1 MVSGFFHTFAP
12 VNINS
17 ILIMEDI
24 RKSFMYY
31 VAAFCGMV
39 TLGSCAQEV
48 INEDLSASD
57 SRMTV
62 MTRGE
67 GDPITSPVR
76 LYVFDSDDHCVTME
90 TLDAGSSS
98 FTKNLPAGS
107 YDVYALAGVDESRY
121 VLPSKD
127 EATKTTPITLKTG
140 EQLGDLMTGHSS
152 VTLSDGNTNET
163 TLNLS
168 RKVILLKSIVIKEV
182 PAGTTDVSVK
192 ISPIQESLLLNGT
205 YQGDEGAFSVALT
218 KQSDGTTWKMA
229 TEDVYLL
236 PSVGKPTITITIGTT
251 AFPYNCPN
259 ELEANHKI
267 TIEGSYKEPTTT
279 PAELALTGT
288 INGVTWGEDHH
299 VSFDFGPAD
308 KPSTPSGDIPA
319 EGSTYLGCYVLK
331 VNGNE
336 VTLLSPSQEFRPV
349 STTDSQN
356 DMTTV
361 INGKLSSWE
370 QAISDNWRLP
380 NSNDAETIASNY
392 NDLKSRN
399 DIGSPF
405 SNSYSYLLTCEN
417 QIKTFRLNQQGNL
430 NIVEASSATATIC
443 LRPVTTITIQ

>member
-1 MVSGFFHTFAP
+1 MVPGFFFTFAP
-12 VNINS
+12 VKINS
-17 ILIMEDI
+17 IFIMEDM
-24 RKSFMYY
+24 RKYFLHY

-39 TLGSCAQEV
+39 TLSSCAQEV
-48 INEDLSASD
+48 INEDMSASD

-67 GDPITSPVR
+67 EDPVTSSVR
-76 LYVFDSDDHCVTME
+76 LYVFDSNDECLTLE
-90 TLDAGSSS
+90 TLDVGSSS
-98 FTKNLPAGS
+98 FTKNLPAGT
-107 YDVYALAGVDESRY
+107 YDVYALAGDESRY
-121 VLPSKD
+121 ALPSKD
-127 EATKTTPITLKTG
+127 EATKTTPIALKSG
-140 EQLGDLMTGHSS
+140 EQLGDLMIGHSS

-168 RKVILLKSIVIKEV
+168 RKVILLRSVIIKDV
-182 PAGTTDVSVK
+182 PEGTTDVSVK
-192 ISPIQESLLLNGT
+192 ISPIQESILLNGT
-205 YQGDEGAFSVALT
+205 YQGDEGVFSVALT

-229 TEDVYLL
+229 TEDVFLL

-251 AFPYNCPN
+251 SFPYSCPN

-267 TIEGSYKEPTTT
+267 TIEGTYKEPTTQ
-279 PAELALTGT
+279 PAELTLTGT
-288 INGVTWGEDHH
+288 INGVAWGEDSH

-308 KPSTPSGDIPA
+308 EDNGPSGEIPA

-336 VTLLSPSQEFRPV
+336 VTLLSPSQELRPV

-356 DMTTV
+356 DMTTT

-370 QAISDNWRLP
+370 RAVSDNWRLP
-380 NSNDAETIASNY
+380 NNNDAEAIASNY

-405 SNSYSYLLTCEN
+405 SNSYNYLLTYEN
-417 QIKTFRLNQQGNL
+417 EIRTFRLNQQGNL
-430 NIVEASSATATIC
+430 NIVEVSSTTAAIC

>member
-1 MVSGFFHTFAP
+1 
-12 VNINS
+12 
-17 ILIMEDI
+17 MEDI

-67 GDPITSPVR
+67 GDPVTSPVR
-76 LYVFDSDDHCVTME
+76 LYVFDSDDQCVTME

-299 VSFDFGPAD
+299 VSFDFGPID
-308 KPSTPSGDIPA
+308 EPNTPSVGTLY
-319 EGSTYLGCYVLK
+319 EGHYVLE
-331 VNGNE
+331 VNGKD
-336 VTLLSPSQEFRPV
+336 VTLLSSTETPDLARTGPTQTQASIDNYLQTYNSTDNIGGWRIPNANEAAEIVSQRTAIA
-349 STTDSQN
+349 STTSVPISNNSYYYYNSTGGLAAFKN
-356 DMTTV
+356 D
-361 INGKLSSWE
+361 NGSLSS
-370 QAISDNWRLP
+370 
-380 NSNDAETIASNY
+380 
-392 NDLKSRN
+392 
-399 DIGSPF
+399 
-405 SNSYSYLLTCEN
+405 
-417 QIKTFRLNQQGNL
+417 GNFAYAL
-430 NIVEASSATATIC
+430 